1 MAFQLGVNSSS
12 PSSTPSSL
20 SSNLV
25 LRDVRVRDII
35 LSPNHPRFIEMGE
48 WSGIGTIIYDSVN
61 VGGQAPSNDNIN
73 YAKPISS
80 NSKFYPLIN
89 EIVAIVSIADPLES
103 QTNASEKLSFYF
115 PPTNLWNSQH
125 HNALPD
131 SRAQNPFTKSKS
143 LSEIIQGSPN
153 YESVE
158 EDSIVLGTTF
168 KEKNQVFPLYFY
180 EGDYILE
187 GRWGNTLRFGS
198 TVKFPDF
205 PNKWSSEGN
214 EGDPITILRVGNPN
228 PTTTQGGWIP
238 TTEDTTKDL
247 SSIYLTST
255 QKIPFYPS
263 SFKTDSF
270 GNDPAPTTPAE
281 YQGNQIILDSGR
293 LILNAKLDGVL
304 ISSPTT
310 IHLSAGDSINLD
322 SSKRIVLS
330 TGEINLIS
338 RDANQRAVL
347 GDVLLLE
354 LQKLLP
360 ALEGLAKACKTASA
374 GPYPITTLMSI
385 GPALETAIGVF
396 NKSLNGTNPKIL
408 SRKVKLQ

>member
-1 MAFQLGVNSSS
+1 M
-12 PSSTPSSL
+12 
-20 SSNLV
+20 
-25 LRDVRVRDII
+25 
-35 LSPNHPRFIEMGE
+35 
-48 WSGIGTIIYDSVN
+48 
-61 VGGQAPSNDNIN
+61 
-73 YAKPISS
+73 
-80 NSKFYPLIN
+80 
-89 EIVAIVSIADPLES
+89 
-103 QTNASEKLSFYF
+103 
-115 PPTNLWNSQH
+115 
-125 HNALPD
+125 
-131 SRAQNPFTKSKS
+131 
-143 LSEIIQGSPN
+143 
-153 YESVE
+153 
-158 EDSIVLGTTF
+158 
-168 KEKNQVFPLYFY
+168 
-180 EGDYILE
+180 
-187 GRWGNTLRFGS
+187 
-198 TVKFPDF
+198 
-205 PNKWSSEGN
+205 
-214 EGDPITILRVGNPN
+214 GNPN